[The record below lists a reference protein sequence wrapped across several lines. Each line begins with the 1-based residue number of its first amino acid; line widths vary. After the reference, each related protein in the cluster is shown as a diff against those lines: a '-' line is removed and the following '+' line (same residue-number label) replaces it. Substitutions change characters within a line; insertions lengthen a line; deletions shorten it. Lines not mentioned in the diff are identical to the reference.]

1 VNTESLVSRRA
12 ALCGIAVAL
21 AVPSGLVTACSST
34 TPAGSGN
41 PAPTQGGSTPTG
53 SAGSTPTG
61 SAGSTP
67 TGSAGTSGTAL
78 VALAD
83 VPEGGGAVVDAP
95 GGKKI
100 VVARISATEVKAFD
114 ATCPHQGSMVAEP
127 SGGTITCPS
136 HGSQFGASDGAVKKG
151 PATSGLKAVA
161 VKIDGDQVVLT

>member
-1 VNTESLVSRRA
+1 MNTDSPVSRRA

-21 AVPSGLVTACSST
+21 AVPSGLVTACSS
-34 TPAGSGN
+34 PSPSGS
-41 PAPTQGGSTPTG
+41 APTQGGSTPTG
-53 SAGSTPTG
+53 S
-61 SAGSTP
+61 
-67 TGSAGTSGTAL
+67 TGSAGTSGTKL

-83 VPEGGGAVVDAP
+83 VPEGGGAVVDTA

-100 VVARISATEVKAFD
+100 VVARISATEVKAYD

-151 PATSGLKAVA
+151 PATTGLKAVG

>member
-1 VNTESLVSRRA
+1 MNTESLVSRRA

-34 TPAGSGN
+34 PAPTGSGTT
-41 PAPTQGGSTPTG
+41 PTQGGSTPTG
-53 SAGSTPTG
+53 STG
-61 SAGSTP
+61 
-67 TGSAGTSGTAL
+67 TGGTAL

-151 PATSGLKAVA
+151 PATTGLKAVA
-161 VKIDGDQVVLT
+161 VKVDGDQVVLT

>member
-1 VNTESLVSRRA
+1 MNTESLVSRRA

-34 TPAGSGN
+34 PTGSGS
-41 PAPTQGGSTPTG
+41 APTQG
-53 SAGSTPTG
+53 
-61 SAGSTP
+61 GSTP

-151 PATSGLKAVA
+151 PATTGLRAVS
-161 VKIDGDQVVLT
+161 VKVDGDQVVLT

>member
-1 VNTESLVSRRA
+1 MNTESSVSRRA

-34 TPAGSGN
+34 PAGSGGST
-41 PAPTQGGSTPTG
+41 PTQGGSTPTD
-53 SAGSTPTG
+53 STG
-61 SAGSTP
+61 SA
-67 TGSAGTSGTAL
+67 GTAL

-100 VVARISATEVKAFD
+100 VVARISATEVKAYD

-151 PATSGLKAVA
+151 PATTGLKAVA
-161 VKIDGDQVVLT
+161 VKVDGDQVVLT

>member
-1 VNTESLVSRRA
+1 MNTESPVSRRA

-34 TPAGSGN
+34 SPSSSS
-41 PAPTQGGSTPTG
+41 PTSGGSEPT
-53 SAGSTPTG
+53 
-61 SAGSTP
+61 
-67 TGSAGTSGTAL
+67 SAGTPGTAL

-100 VVARISATEVKAFD
+100 VVARISASEVKAYD
-114 ATCPHQGSMVAEP
+114 ATCPHQGSMVGEP

-151 PATSGLKAVA
+151 PATTGLKAVA
-161 VKIDGDQVVLT
+161 VKVDGDQVVLT

>member
-1 VNTESLVSRRA
+1 MNTESLLNRRA

-34 TPAGSGN
+34 GSSGS
-41 PAPTQGGSTPTG
+41 APTQGGSTPTG
-53 SAGSTPTG
+53 S
-61 SAGSTP
+61 
-67 TGSAGTSGTAL
+67 TGSAGTAGTAL

-100 VVARISATEVKAFD
+100 VVARISATEVKAYD

-136 HGSQFGASDGAVKKG
+136 HGSQFGAADGAVKKG
-151 PATSGLKAVA
+151 PATTGLKAVA
-161 VKIDGDQVVLT
+161 VKVDGDQVVLT

>member
-1 VNTESLVSRRA
+1 MNTESLVSRRA

-21 AVPSGLVTACSST
+21 AVPSGLVTACSSS

-41 PAPTQGGSTPTG
+41 STPTQGGSEPTG
-53 SAGSTPTG
+53 SAGS
-61 SAGSTP
+61 
-67 TGSAGTSGTAL
+67 AGTSL

-100 VVARISATEVKAFD
+100 VVARISATEVKAYD

-151 PATSGLKAVA
+151 PATTGLKAVG
-161 VKIDGDQVVLT
+161 VKVDGDQVVLT

>member
-1 VNTESLVSRRA
+1 MNTESLVSRRA

-34 TPAGSGN
+34 PTSTGSGTT
-41 PAPTQGGSTPTG
+41 PTQGGSTPTG
-53 SAGSTPTG
+53 STG
-61 SAGSTP
+61 
-67 TGSAGTSGTAL
+67 TGGTAL

-100 VVARISATEVKAFD
+100 VVARISATEVKAYD

-151 PATSGLKAVA
+151 PATTGLRAVA
-161 VKIDGDQVVLT
+161 VKVDGDQVVLT

>member
-1 VNTESLVSRRA
+1 MNTESLVSRRA

-34 TPAGSGN
+34 STGSGTT
-41 PAPTQGGSTPTG
+41 PTQGGSTPTG
-53 SAGSTPTG
+53 SS
-61 SAGSTP
+61 
-67 TGSAGTSGTAL
+67 GSAGTSGTAL

-151 PATSGLKAVA
+151 PATTGLRAVA
-161 VKIDGDQVVLT
+161 VKVDGDQVVLT

>member
-34 TPAGSGN
+34 PAGSGN
-41 PAPTQGGSTPTG
+41 STPTQGGSTPTG
-53 SAGSTPTG
+53 SS
-61 SAGSTP
+61 
-67 TGSAGTSGTAL
+67 GSAGTGGTAL

-136 HGSQFGASDGAVKKG
+136 HGSQFGAADGAVKKG
-151 PATSGLKAVA
+151 PATTGLRAVA
-161 VKIDGDQVVLT
+161 VKVDGDQVVLT